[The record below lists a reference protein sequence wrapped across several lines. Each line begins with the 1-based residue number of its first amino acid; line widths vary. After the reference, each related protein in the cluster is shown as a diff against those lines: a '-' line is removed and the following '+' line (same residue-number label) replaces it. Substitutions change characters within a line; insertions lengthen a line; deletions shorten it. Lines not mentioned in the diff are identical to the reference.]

1 MTNERRIQPE
11 QFISYYRYLA
21 KWQTIV
27 LSTDPV
33 EPSQVKEAISYAY
46 QIAELPLPEI
56 FFVASPRLQ
65 QLKLI
70 DLFKF
75 SSSRPLI
82 RPSILVA
89 LWDKLRTP
97 ACKAAYD
104 QQNNF
109 PTGIY
114 GETCENQIR
123 YFSQVI
129 RKQLKKEK
137 LYFSEEISG
146 IYSEVDNGIDYR
158 NGEAQEC
165 AWLEFAVEVLKAN
178 YPLDAVDA
186 FLGLIRHCGLTLQ
199 FRNSLIVSDRPRRI
213 DFTVNPPT
221 LEFADGFK
229 A

>member
-1 MTNERRIQPE
+1 MTNDRRIQPE

-21 KWQTIV
+21 KWQTLV
-27 LSTDPV
+27 LSTEPV
-33 EPSQVKEAISYAY
+33 VPSQAKEAISYAY

-56 FFVASPRLQ
+56 LFVASPRLQ
-65 QLKLI
+65 QFKLI

-97 ACKAAYD
+97 VGKAAYE
-104 QQNNF
+104 QKKNF
-109 PTGIY
+109 PSGIY
-114 GETCENQIR
+114 EVSLDKSIR
-123 YFSQVI
+123 YFVEAIEQ
-129 RKQLKKEK
+129 QLKKDK
-137 LYFSEEISG
+137 IDFSEEIRI
-146 IYSEVDNGIDYR
+146 IYPEVGNGINYC
-158 NGEAQEC
+158 NQEAQEC

-199 FRNSLIVSDRPRRI
+199 FRNALIVSDRPRKI

>member
-27 LSTDPV
+27 LSTEPV
-33 EPSQVKEAISYAY
+33 VPSQAKEAISYAY

-89 LWDKLRTP
+89 LWDKLCTP
-97 ACKAAYD
+97 AGKAAYE
-104 QQNNF
+104 QKKNF
-109 PTGIY
+109 PSGIY
-114 GETCENQIR
+114 KVSLDKSIR
-123 YFSQVI
+123 YFVEAIEQ
-129 RKQLKKEK
+129 QLKKE
-137 LYFSEEISG
+137 S
-146 IYSEVDNGIDYR
+146 
-158 NGEAQEC
+158 
-165 AWLEFAVEVLKAN
+165 
-178 YPLDAVDA
+178 
-186 FLGLIRHCGLTLQ
+186 TL
-199 FRNSLIVSDRPRRI
+199 R
-213 DFTVNPPT
+213 
-221 LEFADGFK
+221 
-229 A
+229 